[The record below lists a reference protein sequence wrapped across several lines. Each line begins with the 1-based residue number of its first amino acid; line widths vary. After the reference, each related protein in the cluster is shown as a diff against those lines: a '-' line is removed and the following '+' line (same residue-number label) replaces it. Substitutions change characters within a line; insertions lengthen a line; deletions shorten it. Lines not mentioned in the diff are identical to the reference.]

1 MQFES
6 LKLFCDVARLRSFS
20 QAAVANDITQSAASQ
35 IVLQLERRLGLQLV
49 DRSTR
54 PLHLTREGQLYYEGC
69 KGLVEQYLE
78 LECAVRNL
86 PAEIAP
92 TVQVAAIYSVGLGD
106 MSLYV
111 QQFAERHPGVDV
123 HIEYLHPDRVYERVY
138 EGTADF
144 GLVSFPRKSRELETV
159 PWRDE
164 EMVLTCAPTHRLAKL
179 REVRPSHLQREP
191 FVAFEKG
198 LVIRREVDRF
208 LRERGIGVD
217 VVLEFDNIENIK
229 KAVEIGAGIALLP
242 MPTLGREIKDGTLHA
257 VSLSN
262 CRFVRSLGII
272 HRRNSKLSTS
282 AKRFIDVLR
291 HHNGR
296 SARGHESSGA
306 FASGIRP
313 HAAGNGSVRT
323 ATSKSRGLKRTV
335 GNG

>member
-20 QAAVANDITQSAASQ
+20 QAAAANDITQSAASQ
-35 IVLQLERRLGLQLV
+35 IVLQLEKRLGLQLV

-78 LECAVRNL
+78 LESAVRNL
-86 PAEIAP
+86 PAEMAP

-106 MSLYV
+106 MSLHV
-111 QQFAERHPGVDV
+111 QRFAERCPGVDV
-123 HIEYLHPDRVYERVY
+123 HIEYLHPDRVYERVGD
-138 EGTADF
+138 GTADL
-144 GLVSFPRKSRELETV
+144 GLVSFPRKSRELETI

-164 EMVLTCAPTHRLAKL
+164 EMVLACGPTHRLAKL
-179 REVRPSHLQREP
+179 REIRPAHLQNEQ
-191 FVAFEKG
+191 FVAFDRG

-208 LRERGIGVD
+208 LREWGVGVD

-229 KAVEIGAGIALLP
+229 KAVEIGAGLALLP
-242 MPTLGREIKDGTLHA
+242 MPTLGREIRDGTLHA
-257 VSLSN
+257 VSLGN
-262 CRFVRSLGII
+262 CRFVRPLGII

-282 AKRFIDVLR
+282 AQRFIDLLR
-291 HHNGR
+291 EHNGR
-296 SARGHESSGA
+296 SVRGRQSTGA

-313 HAAGNGSVRT
+313 QPVGNGSVRT
-323 ATSKSRGLKRTV
+323 AATKSRGLKRTV
-335 GNG
+335 